1 MCGGQD
7 ETAVAD
13 TSDDATEQGWT
24 ETVGSGLLVIL
35 SIGQTQEPDQTK
47 PSEEVRHASSD
58 LCTRLDPE
66 PGGRSND

>member
-1 MCGGQD
+1 MKRQWQIHRTMQPSKDGQKRWD
-7 ETAVAD
+7 QAFLA
-13 TSDDATEQGWT
+13 
-24 ETVGSGLLVIL
+24 IL

-47 PSEEVRHASSD
+47 PSEEVSHASSD